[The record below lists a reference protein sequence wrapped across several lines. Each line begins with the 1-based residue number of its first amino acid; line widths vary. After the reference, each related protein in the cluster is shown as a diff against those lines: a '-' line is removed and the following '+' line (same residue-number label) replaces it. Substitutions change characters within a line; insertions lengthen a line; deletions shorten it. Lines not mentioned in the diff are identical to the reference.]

1 MKIKAGGIAVLILG
15 LTTVVLGGLGVVAS
29 IIDPAPVLALM
40 FSQQQATSWASNY
53 TSQSAM
59 NGAISFAV
67 LMVGLIALL
76 RGKGLG
82 KLGERLFS
90 IPGFKFQAWRFGL
103 PTIDQAMKLPKV
115 GKWEGPTFKVSLPK
129 FAGLQVKGGVWKVI
143 GIATIIGGLA
153 TVGIF
158 FATTARLDASPIYP
172 DAAVYDAGQAFEL
185 NKKELVVGTKN
196 TFDDDTPIEQR
207 HSQTLRIIL
216 SGARISTLNFENI
229 SLGKATG
236 LATGLLISGTTANT
250 LICEEIEIDGLET
263 PSFMLE
269 QSRVYQLVVS
279 DNAADGLSFS
289 PTLTSTVP
297 DIEVGSG
304 RGTLS
309 IPDVSNSSYDRII
322 LDMQSS
328 DAVCE
333 RLVLKNIK
341 LWGTY
346 SDYAVILRNIDA
358 GKLTIKN
365 SIIGDGTGINSAS
378 MHITS
383 TSSGLIQLSNNTER
397 PISIR

>member
-1 MKIKAGGIAVLILG
+1 MKITAGSITKMIAG
-15 LTTVVLGGLGVVAS
+15 LATVMLGGLGVVAS
-29 IIDPAPVLALM
+29 IIDPAPMLALL
-40 FSQQQATSWASNY
+40 FSQQQAASWAENY
-53 TSQSAM
+53 TSQAAM

-67 LMVGLIALL
+67 LMVGLITLL

-103 PTIDQAMKLPKV
+103 PTIDQAMKLPRI
-115 GKWEGPTFKVSLPK
+115 GKWEGPTVSVALPK
-129 FAGLQVKGGVWKVI
+129 FAGLHVKGGVWKVI
-143 GIATIIGGLA
+143 AIATIIGGGA

-158 FATTARLDASPIYP
+158 FATTARLDASPVYP
-172 DAAVYDAGQAFEL
+172 DAAVYDAGQAFDL

-196 TFDDDTPIEQR
+196 EFDEDTPIEKR
-207 HSQTLRIIL
+207 HTQTLRIIL

-250 LICEEIEIDGLET
+250 LICDEIEIDGLEA
-263 PSFMLE
+263 PNFLLE
-269 QSRVYQLVVS
+269 QSRIYQLVIS
-279 DNAADGLSFS
+279 DNAADGLSFT

-309 IPDVSNSSYDRII
+309 IPDASNSSYDRII
-322 LDMQSS
+322 LDTQGG

-333 RLVLKNIK
+333 KLVLKNIK
-341 LWGTY
+341 LWGSYTGP
-346 SDYAVILRNIDA
+346 SVHIKNIDA
-358 GKLTIKN
+358 GKFTIKN

-378 MHITS
+378 FTVTS

>member
-1 MKIKAGGIAVLILG
+1 MKITAGSITKTIAG
-15 LTTVVLGGLGVVAS
+15 LATVMLGGFGLIAS
-29 IIDPAPVLALM
+29 IIDPAPVLALV
-40 FSQQQATSWASNY
+40 FSQQQASSWASNY
-53 TSQSAM
+53 TSQAMM
-59 NGAISFAV
+59 NGAVSFAV
-67 LMVGLIALL
+67 LMVGLITLL
-76 RGKGLG
+76 RGRGLG
-82 KLGERLFS
+82 QLGMRVFNV
-90 IPGFKFQAWRFGL
+90 PGIKFQAWRFGL
-103 PTIDQAMKLPKV
+103 PTINQSMKLPKV
-115 GKWEGPTFKVSLPK
+115 GKWQAPTFNISLPK

-196 TFDDDTPIEQR
+196 EFDEDTPIEKR
-207 HSQTLRIIL
+207 HTQTLRIIL

-289 PTLTSTVP
+289 PSLSSTVAS
-297 DIEVGSG
+297 INVGSS
-304 RGTLS
+304 RGALS
-309 IPDVSNSSYDRII
+309 IPDVSDSSFDRLL
-322 LDMQSS
+322 LDTQAS

-333 RLVLKNIK
+333 KLVLKNIK